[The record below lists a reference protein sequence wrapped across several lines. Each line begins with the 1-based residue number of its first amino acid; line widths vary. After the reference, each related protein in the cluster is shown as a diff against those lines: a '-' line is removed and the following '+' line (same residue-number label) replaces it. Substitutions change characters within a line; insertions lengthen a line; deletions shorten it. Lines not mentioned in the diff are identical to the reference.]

1 MIAHG
6 ARVALAV
13 IATAIVAGALAG
25 CAHST
30 PVGSP
35 APAAGVTATTTT
47 PAPVSVS
54 VSVSGGDSSTL
65 QSIQGDLDAA
75 NSATT
80 NAGGDASAANSAAAT
95 SDSP

>member
-47 PAPVSVS
+47 PAPVS
-54 VSVSGGDSSTL
+54 GGDSSTL